1 MVITITCMHTP
12 LPFWR
17 KLELESEVIFLFA
30 ACLVD
35 VVEEELGQAGL
46 EDKWTSGVLIE
57 APAQLALY
65 QVRDILKTTTR
76 KGETSVDSLLQQ
88 V

>member
-46 EDKWTSGVLIE
+46 ENRRNSGVSIE

-65 QVRDILKTTTR
+65 QAREHPEDDDQEGGDR
-76 KGETSVDSLLQQ
+76 
-88 V
+88 

>member
-1 MVITITCMHTP
+1 MHVTRCH
-12 LPFWR
+12 FGSSS
-17 KLELESEVIFLFA
+17 KLESREIFLLA

-46 EDKWTSGVLIE
+46 EDRWNSGVSIE

-65 QVRDILKTTTR
+65 QVREHPEGNDQEGGDR
-76 KGETSVDSLLQQ
+76 
-88 V
+88 